1 MKYTIIAASIVTM
14 YRTARPVV
22 SMSAQTYINAG
33 GTFRA
38 VGAGWKLGEQ
48 A

>member
-1 MKYTIIAASIVTM
+1 MKYTQITLAIGMM

-38 VGAGWKLGEQ
+38 VDAGWTLGEQ